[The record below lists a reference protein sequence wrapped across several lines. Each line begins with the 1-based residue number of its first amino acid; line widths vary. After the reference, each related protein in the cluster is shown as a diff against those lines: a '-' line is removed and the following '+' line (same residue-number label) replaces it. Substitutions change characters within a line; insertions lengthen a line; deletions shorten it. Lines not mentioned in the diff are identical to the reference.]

1 MVGYDCLLACLLPIN
16 QRQTKKYVTMWRRLS
31 LNTCS
36 QNGVLLTL
44 LPDREGGGLERRPH
58 DGRGREKG
66 IIRLD

>member
-16 QRQTKKYVTMWRRLS
+16 QRQTKKYATMWRRLS

-44 LPDREGGGLERRPH
+44 LPDREGEGLSGVPMM
-58 DGRGREKG
+58 GVGEKKA
-66 IIRLD
+66 LFV